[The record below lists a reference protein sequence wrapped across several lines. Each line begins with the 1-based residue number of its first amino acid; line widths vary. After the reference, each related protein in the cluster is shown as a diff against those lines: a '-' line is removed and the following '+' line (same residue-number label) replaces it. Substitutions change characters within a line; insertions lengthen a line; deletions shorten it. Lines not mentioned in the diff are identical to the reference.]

1 MRHDDYRHIPSP
13 PVINIDIEAVHSG
26 AHVDVSKHGLQQMI
40 SDAIQGV
47 QDHHCGNIVVNV
59 SITAIHDGSRVTVR

>member
-1 MRHDDYRHIPSP
+1 MRYGDTRHTPSP

-26 AHVDVSKHGLQQMI
+26 AHVDVSKYGLQQMI

-47 QDHHCGNIVVNV
+47 REHHCGNIVVNV
-59 SITAIHDGSRVTVR
+59 SITAIHDGARVTVR